1 METSVEETHK
11 VSEDTRVKEELALLE
26 AALYVSGRPL
36 DLKTLGYIIKTRSK
50 RRVRQLAHMLMDD
63 YKRRDKAL
71 EVLELD
77 DQRFVLQLKA
87 NYSSKVRRLAIRPL
101 LTEGPLKTLAY
112 VAYRQPVMQ
121 TQVIDVRGSHA
132 YGHVR
137 QLLDMGL
144 VDSEKKGRTKVL
156 KTTEYFAD
164 YFGLSH
170 NFKIMRRQLKRISD
184 DATRASIPI
193 SEAQDSA
200 KQSPQEELR

>member
-1 METSVEETHK
+1 LETPVGETPK
-11 VSEDTRVKEELALLE
+11 GSEDARVKEQLALLE

-36 DLKTLGYIIKTRSK
+36 DLKTLGHIIKTRSK
-50 RRVRQLAHMLMDD
+50 KKVRQLAYMLMND
-63 YKRRDKAL
+63 YKHRDTAL

-87 NYSSKVRRLAIRPL
+87 NYSSKVRRLAVRPL
-101 LTEGPLKTLAY
+101 LTDGPLKTLAY

-156 KTTEYFAD
+156 RTTEYFAD

-170 NFKIMRRQLKRISD
+170 NFKIMRRQLKRIFD
-184 DATRASIPI
+184 DATRASIPL
-193 SEAQDSA
+193 SEAQDVA
-200 KQSPQEELR
+200 KQRPQEEPR